1 MQVYVVQAV
10 CCAGCMLSDGFF
22 ASDVSVTCL
31 VIGLVMN
38 DAPYCLEV
46 ERGFLVCLAF
56 KKKNVHSVFGCV
68 YVLNK
73 SRS

>member
-1 MQVYVVQAV
+1 MLVYVVQAV
-10 CCAGCMLSDGFF
+10 CCAGLCCAGCMLSDGFF

-46 ERGFLVCLAF
+46 ERGFLVCPAF
-56 KKKNVHSVFGCV
+56 
-68 YVLNK
+68 
-73 SRS
+73 